1 MTYTRKY
8 INQISNH
15 MRKAGSKT
23 ATASASKAGTQGG
36 EHNSKLQKLFEE
48 ELKDIYW
55 AEKALVKAIPKM
67 IKKATSEDLIQALES
82 HLAET
87 EEHVTRVEEVFAEI
101 GMDPKTK
108 KCESMEGLISEAEE
122 VMKDA
127 DDGVML
133 DAGIIA
139 SAQKVEHYEI
149 ASYGTLRTFAQ
160 TLGLKNAVQ
169 LLEQNLM
176 EEKAADEK
184 LTEVAES
191 SINMQ
196 AANEE

>member
-1 MTYTRKY
+1 MK
-8 INQISNH
+8 
-15 MRKAGSKT
+15 KAASKT
-23 ATASASKAGTQGG
+23 GNGRTKTA
-36 EHNSKLQKLFEE
+36 EEDHNSKLQKLFTN

-67 IKKATSEDLIQALES
+67 IKKATYEELIEALES

-87 EEHVTRVEEVFAEI
+87 EEHVSRVEEVFAEL
-101 GMDPKTK
+101 GMEPRTK
-108 KCESMEGLISEAEE
+108 KCEAMEGLISEAES
-122 VMKDA
+122 VMKDSE
-127 DDGVML
+127 DGVML

-160 TLGLKNAVQ
+160 TLGLKTAAK
-169 LLEQNLM
+169 LLEQTLS

-191 SINMQ
+191 SINMH
-196 AANEE
+196 AATEE

>member
-1 MTYTRKY
+1 MKKT
-8 INQISNH
+8 
-15 MRKAGSKT
+15 ASKT
-23 ATASASKAGTQGG
+23 GTANASKGGTQNDQ
-36 EHNSKLQKLFEE
+36 NSKLHKLFEE

-67 IKKATSEDLIQALES
+67 IKKATSEELIEALES

-87 EEHVTRVEEVFAEI
+87 EEHVGRVEEVFAEI
-101 GMDPKTK
+101 EMDPKAK
-108 KCESMEGLISEAEE
+108 KCEAMEGLISEAEE
-122 VMKDA
+122 VMKDS
-127 DDGVML
+127 DNGVML

-139 SAQKVEHYEI
+139 SAQKIEHYEI

-160 TLGLKNAVQ
+160 TLGLKTAVK

-196 AANEE
+196 AANE

>member
-1 MTYTRKY
+1 MK
-8 INQISNH
+8 
-15 MRKAGSKT
+15 KAASRTGNGGAKT
-23 ATASASKAGTQGG
+23 SSDVD
-36 EHNSKLQKLFEE
+36 HNSKLQKLFTD

-67 IKKATSEDLIQALES
+67 IKKATSEELIQALES

-87 EEHVTRVEEVFAEI
+87 EDHVSRVEEVFSEL
-101 GMDPKTK
+101 GLEPRTK
-108 KCESMEGLISEAEE
+108 KCEAMEGLIAEAES

-127 DDGVML
+127 EDGVML

-169 LLEQNLM
+169 LLEQTLT

>member
-1 MTYTRKY
+1 MK
-8 INQISNH
+8 
-15 MRKAGSKT
+15 KAASKT
-23 ATASASKAGTQGG
+23 GNGG
-36 EHNSKLQKLFEE
+36 ARISDEDQNSKLQKLFTD

-67 IKKATSEDLIQALES
+67 IKKATSEELIQALES

-87 EEHVTRVEEVFAEI
+87 EDHVSRVEEVFSEL
-101 GMDPKTK
+101 GLEPRTK
-108 KCESMEGLISEAEE
+108 KCEAMEGLIAEAES
-122 VMKDA
+122 VMTDA
-127 DDGVML
+127 EDGVML
-133 DAGIIA
+133 DAAIIA

-169 LLEQNLM
+169 VLEQTLT